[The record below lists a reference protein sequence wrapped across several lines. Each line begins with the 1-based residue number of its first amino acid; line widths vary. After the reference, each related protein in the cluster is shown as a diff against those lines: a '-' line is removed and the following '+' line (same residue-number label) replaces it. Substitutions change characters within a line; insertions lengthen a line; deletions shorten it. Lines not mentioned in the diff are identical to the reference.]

1 MEQLKLIQADQVS
14 WEPHPQFENVEVAS
28 LLSNRDDRMDLSIML
43 VRLPPGTVV
52 EKHVHDCDDIAYVIR
67 GRGSIWIEGVGDRPM
82 TEGSFVR
89 IPKGVQH
96 FVHDVEEELFIYDM
110 FYPFLV

>member
-1 MEQLKLIQADQVS
+1 MEQLRCIQPDQIA
-14 WEPHPQFENVEVAS
+14 WEPHPQLKYVEVAS
-28 LLSNRDDRMDLSIML
+28 LLSNRDDLMELSFML
-43 VRLPPGTVV
+43 VRLPPGSVV
-52 EKHVHDCDDIAYVIR
+52 EKHTHDCNDIAYVIK
-67 GRGSIWIEGVGDRPM
+67 GRGTIWIEGVGDMPM

-96 FVHDVEEELFIYDM
+96 FIHDVEEELLIYDV